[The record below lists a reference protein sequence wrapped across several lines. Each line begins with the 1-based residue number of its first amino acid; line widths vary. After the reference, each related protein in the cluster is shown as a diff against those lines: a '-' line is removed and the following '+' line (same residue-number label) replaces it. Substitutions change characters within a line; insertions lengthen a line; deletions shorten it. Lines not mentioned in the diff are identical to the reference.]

1 MNTRF
6 SSLTLTDNEQL
17 AIQILMQAMLNTLQ
31 ENLIRMVI
39 YGSKARSD
47 FNSDSDIDIFVLVKK
62 ISRKQRKQIYETILD
77 LELEYDT
84 RISLVFYSGLEYQ
97 ENIQMKS
104 FLWNILKKR
113 GWKFGRTKACVKSV
127 PSQRCCGKT

>member
-1 MNTRF
+1 MVNTRF

-31 ENLIRMVI
+31 ENLIRMVV
-39 YGSKARSD
+39 YGSKARGD

-62 ISRKQRKQIYETILD
+62 ISREQRKQIYETLLD

-84 RISLVFYSGLEYQ
+84 RISLVFYSEMEYQ

-104 FLWNILKKR
+104 FFMENIEKEGVEIWANQGLR
-113 GWKFGRTKACVKSV
+113 
-127 PSQRCCGKT
+127 

>member
-1 MNTRF
+1 MVNTRF
-6 SSLTLTDNEQL
+6 SYLALTDNEQF

-31 ENLIRMVI
+31 ENLIRMVV
-39 YGSKARSD
+39 YGSKARGD

-62 ISRKQRKQIYETILD
+62 ISRKQRKQIYETLLD

-84 RISLVFYSGLEYQ
+84 RISLVFYSEFEYQ

-104 FLWNILKKR
+104 FFMENIEKEG
-113 GWKFGRTKACVKSV
+113 GWKFGRTEACVKSV
-127 PSQRCCGKT
+127 PAQRCC